1 MASESDEKQVQ
12 LIEFFRSR
20 LCQYIDVEQVVD
32 RIQFIDREQKEKI
45 RQKAKN
51 DGNLSAVTL
60 LLTAVQKK
68 PHSLGWF
75 RDFVDA
81 LHHGGSGFAADYL
94 EQKLPDPEEEAEND
108 TCVKFIELLAPDL
121 TDMKTEVVA
130 LECMSQKLLTQEEF
144 DRVKAKTET
153 EGQRYGASELL
164 RRIVKR
170 RPGWYSKFVEI
181 LQKTEHKFLHQL
193 TGGLIDQ
200 GDYLNNPMAVMRP
213 HQDFTLKV
221 IFYLNKKKNI
231 YIYFICIS
239 SASDIYSLIT
249 LEVNTSEPVS
259 LLNSSDVE
267 QGSETADIVLRD
279 YQMEVARPAL
289 EGKNIIVCLPTG
301 SGKTRVAVYITKA
314 HLDSRRAEKK
324 PCKVVVLVNKV
335 PLVEQHSKAEFKRYL
350 EPNYKIEK
358 VSGDSPLKISF
369 SEIVK
374 QNDVIICTAQILENS
389 LAIPNN
395 GDDEGINLSD
405 ITLMVIDE
413 CHHTQKGEV
422 YNLIMMRYLKLKHKN
437 HIRKK
442 AEKKPLP
449 LPQILGLTASPGVGK
464 ATKMKQAEEHIMRIC
479 ANMDAFKIMTSDLES
494 NKKEQR
500 RQITLVENRK
510 EDPFG
515 NVIKNIMQAI
525 HSHAKLSPTC
535 ELDSQMYEQWAVQIG
550 RKAEKEGDQ
559 TVRVCA
565 DHLQQYYE
573 GLNLC
578 NTIRMCDAYNFL
590 NKFYEDKL
598 KEKKDEKHKIQI
610 TETER
615 FLFNL
620 FQENKKELETLSK
633 IPKYENDSLS
643 KLRKAVLYEFS
654 TRDGARGIVFTK
666 TRRSAIALNQWI
678 QENSRFDDIGVK
690 PAYVIGGGD
699 QSVVKPMTSAEQKDV
714 LKKFANGDVNLLIAT
729 AVAEEGLDIAACNF
743 VIRYGHVTNE
753 IAKIQAEGRGRAED
767 SSLILVEVKNSG
779 VAGKEFVNEFRIK
792 LMTKAI
798 DKIRKMKQEDYESQ
812 ITEFQYQ
819 SILED
824 KVRTKKKGKEEIRK
838 CKPSDVKLLCQGCS
852 IEVCSGDDIKII
864 DKMHRVNV
872 TKEFEK
878 LFIRRENTSLQERLL
893 DYETNGY
900 IACLNCGAR
909 WGSMMVFRSIEIP
922 CLLVENF
929 VVNVNGQN
937 ISKRKK
943 WSEVPVEFS
952 AFNYTEHA
960 SQVTQ
965 SDDDDDID
973 SD

>member
-130 LECMSQKLLTQEEF
+130 LECISVHLISLH
-144 DRVKAKTET
+144 T

-200 GDYLNNPMAVMRP
+200 DVKQLSVDDKTAGSETKSPESPGTAENSEV
-213 HQDFTLKV
+213 
-221 IFYLNKKKNI
+221 KKTSVTEENQNDCCVLLWFGT
-231 YIYFICIS
+231 YSIYFSKHLLSI
-239 SASDIYSLIT
+239 ADGSDP
-249 LEVNTSEPVS
+249 EAAAR
-259 LLNSSDVE
+259 
-267 QGSETADIVLRD
+267 GSETADIVLRD

>member
-1 MASESDEKQVQ
+1 MIDSALGPVPSAMASESDEKQVQ

-144 DRVKAKTET
+144 DRAKTET

-200 GDYLNNPMAVMRP
+200 DVKQLSVDDKTAGSETKSPESPGTAENSEV
-213 HQDFTLKV
+213 
-221 IFYLNKKKNI
+221 KKTSVTEENQNDVTDG
-231 YIYFICIS
+231 
-239 SASDIYSLIT
+239 SDP
-249 LEVNTSEPVS
+249 EAAAR
-259 LLNSSDVE
+259 
-267 QGSETADIVLRD
+267 GSETADIVLRD